1 MKNRTIKISLLASV
15 LLLGVANTNLFAATT
30 SCSSTGETFCV
41 DFNDTRG
48 IYEPT
53 NHNTIESFSLN
64 INFLDEKTTYGGGS
78 SNLDYL
84 NSGPDDSADDSQGVK
99 NVINYN
105 SIITGFAPSSTS
117 KSSNANLI
125 NYATAKVT
133 LQEDSSGNLVVSNST
148 KFDTKGTITFKSG
161 SKLFIDVASSATGNY
176 DGQTISDVIKA
187 QTLTI
192 EDSTL
197 KLEDNSALLD
207 FTYTA
212 TATSLDLNVKQAQSV
227 QEAVASGS
235 TLSSGNKNAGNA
247 AVVLQNIIDNSGNY
261 TQMSSVIT
269 ALNGLSSNEA
279 VAKAVDSTTPQTTT
293 SSFTASNQ
301 ISNNIS
307 NIVTQ
312 RQNINLNGTGLNSGD
327 DMLSEKNIW
336 VKPYGSLG
344 AQKNKDGVNGFDIN
358 TYGIGLGFD
367 AEIKENQQIGL
378 GLFYTKADVNVNNV
392 SQNSDINVYSL
403 VLYGNSSIIDDK
415 TNLLYQIGYSLQDT
429 SSQRDIDFLNTSAK
443 ADYKS
448 HIATLD
454 LRLLR
459 DMQINSD
466 TLLQPFVSTVYR
478 HFKSPS
484 YNEQGAGSL
493 NLNVNNFSSSELI
506 FGVGTL
512 VHYKIN
518 DNSKIFSNINIG
530 YDLKDDNNIVSSSY
544 QGASGL
550 SFETQGIDNGRWSY
564 DLGLGYENSITEL
577 SNINFSYNFQGQ
589 GTNYTNHIFSA
600 KYNYKF

>member
-1 MKNRTIKISLLASV
+1 MKNRTIKISLLSSV
-15 LLLGVANTNLFAATT
+15 LLLSVANTNLFAATCPQT
-30 SCSSTGETFCV
+30 SSYLFCV
-41 DFNDTRG
+41 DSKDTSKAVF
-48 IYEPT
+48 IPSPDT
-53 NHNTIESFSLN
+53 TSFSIDNGSLN
-64 INFLDEKTTYGGGS
+64 RTKAYGYGS
-78 SNLDYL
+78 NNLDSL
-84 NSGPDDSADDSQGVK
+84 GGKDTGIN

-105 SIITGFAPSSTS
+105 SIITAFAPNSTG
-117 KSSNANLI
+117 KHFDANLI

-133 LQEDSSGNLVVSNST
+133 LEDSSGNLVVSNST
-148 KFDTKGTITFKSG
+148 KFDTKGTTTFKSG

-176 DGQTISDVIKA
+176 DGQKISDVIKA

-212 TATSLDLNVKQAQSV
+212 TATSLDLNVKQAQTV
-227 QEAVASGS
+227 GNTIASD
-235 TLSSGNKNAGNA
+235 NKNARNA

-261 TQMSSVIT
+261 PQMNSVIT

-301 ISNNIS
+301 ISNNVS

-415 TNLLYQIGYSLQDT
+415 TNLLYQIAYSLQDT

-466 TLLQPFVSTVYR
+466 TLLQPFVSTLYR

-493 NLNVNNFSSSELI
+493 NLNVNSFSSSELI

-518 DNSKIFSNINIG
+518 DNSKIFSNVNIG

-589 GTNYTNHIFSA
+589 GTSYTNHIFSA

>member
-1 MKNRTIKISLLASV
+1 MKNRTIKTKLSLLACT
-15 LLLGVANTNLFAATT
+15 LLASSNL
-30 SCSSTGETFCV
+30 
-41 DFNDTRG
+41 
-48 IYEPT
+48 
-53 NHNTIESFSLN
+53 
-64 INFLDEKTTYGGGS
+64 YGGGPTDYVEDMRVGIGNSPAGQFTFTNS
-78 SNLDYL
+78 SYTTQSNFSSITDSERSYYFNENSFFTILYADTNNLGDAMVGK
-84 NSGPDDSADDSQGVK
+84 SFSALTVK
-99 NVINYN
+99 RPGSIAYGNTGIDISTNRAQALIYFKNNV
-105 SIITGFAPSSTS
+105 
-117 KSSNANLI
+117 
-125 NYATAKVT
+125 
-133 LQEDSSGNLVVSNST
+133 E
-148 KFDTKGTITFKSG
+148 
-161 SKLFIDVASSATGNY
+161 
-176 DGQTISDVIKA
+176 IK
-187 QTLTI
+187 
-192 EDSTL
+192 
-197 KLEDNSALLD
+197 DNSALLD
-207 FTYTA
+207 FEYYAINSSVTTEIIMRA
-212 TATSLDLNVKQAQSV
+212 IQAQTV
-227 QEAVASGS
+227 GNTIASD
-235 TLSSGNKNAGNA
+235 NKNAGNA

>member
-1 MKNRTIKISLLASV
+1 MKNRTIKISLLSSV
-15 LLLGVANTNLFAATT
+15 LLLGVANTNLFAATCPQT
-30 SCSSTGETFCV
+30 SPALFCV
-41 DFNDTRG
+41 DF
-48 IYEPT
+48 E
-53 NHNTIESFSLN
+53 NT
-64 INFLDEKTTYGGGS
+64 S
-78 SNLDYL
+78 SNVFIITSDATSFAIKGNQLTRPNASNHLDYL
-84 NSGPDDSADDSQGVK
+84 DSSGKSAIS

-105 SIITGFAPSSTS
+105 SIITAFAPNSTGIHS
-117 KSSNANLI
+117 DANLI

-133 LQEDSSGNLVVSNST
+133 LEDKGSGNLVVSDDT
-148 KFDTKGTITFKSG
+148 KFDTQGTITFETG

-212 TATSLDLNVKQAQSV
+212 TSSSLDLTAKQAQTVGNTITSD
-227 QEAVASGS
+227 
-235 TLSSGNKNAGNA
+235 NKNAGNA

-358 TYGIGLGFD
+358 SYGIGLGFD

-415 TNLLYQIGYSLQDT
+415 TNLLYQIAYSLQDT

-466 TLLQPFVSTVYR
+466 TLLQPFVSTLYR

-493 NLNVNNFSSSELI
+493 NLNVNSFSSSELI
-506 FGVGTL
+506 FGVGAL

-518 DNSKIFSNINIG
+518 DNSKIFSNVNIG

>member
-1 MKNRTIKISLLASV
+1 MKNRTTKISLLSSV
-15 LLLGVANTNLFAATT
+15 LLLGVANTNLFAATCPQT
-30 SCSSTGETFCV
+30 SPALFCV
-41 DFNDTRG
+41 DFKDTSSSVF
-48 IYEPT
+48 IPSDAT
-53 NHNTIESFSLN
+53 SFAIKGNQLTRPNASN
-64 INFLDEKTTYGGGS
+64 
-78 SNLDYL
+78 NLDYL
-84 NSGPDDSADDSQGVK
+84 GDGGIS

-105 SIITGFAPSSTS
+105 SIITAFAPPSTGIH
-117 KSSNANLI
+117 SNANLI

-133 LQEDSSGNLVVSNST
+133 LEDSSGNLVVSDDT

-466 TLLQPFVSTVYR
+466 TLLQPFVSTLYR

-493 NLNVNNFSSSELI
+493 NLNVNSFSSSELI

-518 DNSKIFSNINIG
+518 DNSKIFSNVNIG